1 MLKTNLTLSEAFE
14 LYRKDVIVYKNQS
27 AKTEEMNHCAMKSI
41 VNFLGDIPIADL
53 EFDDVRRW
61 TADLRKTR
69 SSNTVRGYI
78 LKIRVVLKHL
88 KALGYED
95 ILDAEA
101 VGIPKRDSRV
111 VDYLEVSEVEA
122 MLHAVFQKG
131 PGYSRFKRYRNRAI
145 IALMFS
151 AGLRNGEL
159 CSMERSQIK
168 DGVDSFTIIGKGN
181 KPRVCFIDPVT
192 HKYIDEYLAL
202 RNDPYPALF
211 VSEQLK
217 GRERINPGV
226 VQMVVKNAATK
237 AGLDKNIH
245 PHTLRHSFATD
256 LLRNNTNII
265 YIKELLGHA
274 SVQVTM
280 TYTHVVNEDL
290 HQIHQMKHTVIH
302 A

>member
-1 MLKTNLTLSEAFE
+1 MKSDLTLSEAFE

-27 AKTEEMNHCAMKSI
+27 AKTEEMNNCAMKSI
-41 VNFLGDIPIADL
+41 INFLGDIPVTSL
-53 EFDDVRRW
+53 SFDAVRKW

-69 SSNTVRGYI
+69 TSNTVRGYI

-88 KALGYED
+88 RALGYED
-95 ILDAEA
+95 ILDPEA
-101 VGIPKRDSRV
+101 VGMPKRDSHV
-111 VDYLEVSEVEA
+111 VDYLEVEEVQA
-122 MLHAVFQKG
+122 MLKAVFRKG
-131 PGYSRFKRYRNRAI
+131 AGYSKFKRYRNRAI

-159 CSMERSQIK
+159 CNMERSQIK
-168 DGVDSFTIIGKGN
+168 DGIDSFTVIGKGD

-202 RNDPYPALF
+202 RDDPYPALF
-211 VSEQLK
+211 VSEQQK
-217 GRERINPGV
+217 GREKINPGV
-226 VQMVVKNAATK
+226 VQMVVKNAAIK
-237 AGLDKNIH
+237 AGLEKNIH

-256 LLRNNTNII
+256 LLRNNTNIV
-265 YIKELLGHA
+265 YVKELLGHA
-274 SVQVTM
+274 SIQVTM

-290 HQIHQMKHTVIH
+290 HQIHRLKHTIVH

>member
-1 MLKTNLTLSEAFE
+1 MKTPSLTLSEAFE

-27 AKTEEMNHCAMKSI
+27 AKTEEMNQCAMKSI
-41 VNFLGDIPIADL
+41 VAFLGDIPISEL
-53 EFDDVRRW
+53 EFDQVRKW
-61 TADLRKTR
+61 TTDLRKTR
-69 SSNTVRGYI
+69 TSNTVRGYI
-78 LKIRVVLKHL
+78 LKLRVVLKHL
-88 KALGYED
+88 KVRGYD
-95 ILDAEA
+95 CLDAEA

-111 VDYLEVSEVEA
+111 VDYLEVGEVEA

-159 CSMERSQIK
+159 CNMERTQIK
-168 DGVDSFTIIGKGN
+168 DGVDSFTVIGKGN

-192 HKYIDEYLAL
+192 HRYIDEYLAL
-202 RNDPYPALF
+202 RDDPYPALF
-211 VSEQLK
+211 VSEQQK
-217 GRERINPGV
+217 GREKINPGV

-256 LLRNNTNII
+256 LLRNNTNIV
-265 YIKELLGHA
+265 YVKELLGHA
-274 SVQVTM
+274 SIQVTM
-280 TYTHVVNEDL
+280 TYTHVVDEDL
-290 HQIHQMKHTVIH
+290 HQIHRLKHTVIH

>member
-1 MLKTNLTLSEAFE
+1 MKTPSLTLSEAFE

-27 AKTEEMNHCAMKSI
+27 AKTEEMNQCAMKSI
-41 VNFLGDIPIADL
+41 VAFLGDIPIAELD
-53 EFDDVRRW
+53 FDQVRKW
-61 TADLRKTR
+61 TTDLRKTR
-69 SSNTVRGYI
+69 TSNTVRGYI
-78 LKIRVVLKHL
+78 LKLRVVLKHL
-88 KALGYED
+88 KARGYKV
-95 ILDAEA
+95 LDAEV

-131 PGYSRFKRYRNRAI
+131 PGYSRFKRYRNRAM

-159 CSMERSQIK
+159 CNMERTQIK
-168 DGVDSFTIIGKGN
+168 DGVDSFTVIGKGN
-181 KPRVCFIDPVT
+181 KPRVCFIDPIT

-202 RNDPYPALF
+202 RDDPYPALF

-217 GRERINPGV
+217 GREKINPGV
-226 VQMVVKNAATK
+226 VHMVVKNAAIK

-256 LLRNNTNII
+256 LLRNNANIV
-265 YIKELLGHA
+265 YVKELLGHA
-274 SVQVTM
+274 SIQVTM
-280 TYTHVVNEDL
+280 TYTHVVDEDL
-290 HQIHQMKHTVIH
+290 HQIHRLKHTVIH

>member
-1 MLKTNLTLSEAFE
+1 MKPDLTLSEAFE

-27 AKTEEMNHCAMKSI
+27 AKTEEMNQCAMKSI
-41 VNFLGDIPIADL
+41 VAFLGDIPIAEL
-53 EFDDVRRW
+53 EFDQVRKW
-61 TADLRKTR
+61 TTDLRKTR
-69 SSNTVRGYI
+69 TSNTVRGYI
-78 LKIRVVLKHL
+78 LKLRVVLKYL
-88 KALGYED
+88 KARGYEC
-95 ILDAEA
+95 LDAEA

-111 VDYLEVSEVEA
+111 VDYLEVGEVEA

-159 CSMERSQIK
+159 CNMERTQIK
-168 DGVDSFTIIGKGN
+168 DGVDSFTVIGKGN

-192 HKYIDEYLAL
+192 HRYIDEYLAL
-202 RNDPYPALF
+202 RDDPYPALF
-211 VSEQLK
+211 VSEQQK
-217 GRERINPGV
+217 GREKINPGV

-256 LLRNNTNII
+256 LLRNNTNIV
-265 YIKELLGHA
+265 YAKELLSRA
-274 SVQVTM
+274 SIQVTM
-280 TYTHVVNEDL
+280 TYTHVVDEDL
-290 HQIHQMKHTVIH
+290 HQIHRLKHTVIR
-302 A
+302 AS

>member
-1 MLKTNLTLSEAFE
+1 MKSDLTLSEAFE

-27 AKTEEMNHCAMKSI
+27 AKTEEMNRCAMKSI
-41 VNFLGDIPIADL
+41 VDFLGDIPITELD
-53 EFDDVRRW
+53 FDSVRKW
-61 TADLRKTR
+61 SANLRRTR
-69 SSNTVRGYI
+69 TSNTVRGYI

-88 KALGYED
+88 RALGYEG
-95 ILDAEA
+95 ILDPEA

-111 VDYLEVSEVEA
+111 VDYLEVDEVQA

-131 PGYSRFKRYRNRAI
+131 AGYSKFKRYRNRAM

-159 CSMERSQIK
+159 CSMERTQIK
-168 DGVDSFTIIGKGN
+168 DGIDSFTVIGKGD

-192 HKYIDEYLAL
+192 HRYIDEYLAL
-202 RNDPYPALF
+202 RDDPYPALF
-211 VSEQLK
+211 VSEQQK
-217 GRERINPGV
+217 GREKINPGV
-226 VQMVVKNAATK
+226 VQMVVKNAAIK
-237 AGLDKNIH
+237 AGLEKNIH

-256 LLRNNTNII
+256 LLRNNTNIV
-265 YIKELLGHA
+265 YVKELLGHA
-274 SVQVTM
+274 SIQVTM

-290 HQIHQMKHTVIH
+290 REIHRLKHTVVH